1 MLNPKAWADP
11 ARGQFGGPSYFG
23 DFRGERRPV
32 ENFAV
37 GRQFQIHE
45 GIRLHIRAE
54 FTNIFN
60 CTYTYMNDPTVKG
73 PPVNGV
79 SISPQTAPVSKLGT
93 GGNGGNGACSRPG
106 MQISGFGSI
115 NTSTL
120 SIRRGRDSSSHASNS
135 DPSQA
140 GSRRSPEGLTC
151 LPCAMRPSRLPGTRT
166 QAGPCRTGRRGP
178 ASPSRAWCTPCY
190 RRPRPR
196 SPSTRRSGGE
206 IAL

>member
-11 ARGQFGGPSYFG
+11 ARGQFGGPSYYG

-60 CTYTYMNDPTVKG
+60 CTYTYMNDPTVNG

-79 SISPQTAPVSKLGT
+79 SISPQTAPVSKLAT
-93 GGNGGNGACSRPG
+93 GGKGACSRPG
-106 MQISGFGSI
+106 MEIVSGFGSI

-120 SIRRGRDSSSHASNS
+120 KY
-135 DPSQA
+135 P
-140 GSRRSPEGLTC
+140 P
-151 LPCAMRPSRLPGTRT
+151 
-166 QAGPCRTGRRGP
+166 RTGQLVARF
-178 ASPSRAWCTPCY
+178 
-190 RRPRPR
+190 
-196 SPSTRRSGGE
+196 E
-206 IAL
+206 F

>member
-11 ARGQFGGPSYFG
+11 ARGQYGGPSYYG

-60 CTYTYMNDPTVKG
+60 CTYTYMNDPTVNG
-73 PPVNGV
+73 LPVNRV
-79 SISPQTAPVSKLGT
+79 SISPQTAPVSKPAI
-93 GGNGGNGACSRPG
+93 GGNGTCSRPG
-106 MQISGFGSI
+106 IEIVSGFGSI

-120 SIRRGRDSSSHASNS
+120 KY
-135 DPSQA
+135 P
-140 GSRRSPEGLTC
+140 P
-151 LPCAMRPSRLPGTRT
+151 
-166 QAGPCRTGRRGP
+166 RTGQLVARF
-178 ASPSRAWCTPCY
+178 
-190 RRPRPR
+190 
-196 SPSTRRSGGE
+196 E
-206 IAL
+206 F